1 MGAGLTSSFFLRIA
15 NAVASYSTAY
25 GSCGTGFCNL
35 VEMTGSVPQTP
46 SNPVSRRVSRRSF
59 LKRASLI
66 AGTAGLGLA
75 GYSWAIE
82 PNEIDVKTVD
92 IKLERM
98 SPAFNGFKIA
108 LLSDLH
114 FGPYTGEREIG
125 AAVDAVNQLR
135 PDIVALLGDYVSQPL
150 IGDNKAAARKAEPCA
165 QVLAGLQSR
174 LGSFAVLG
182 NHDTFTDPHFVT
194 SALKAHGISLF
205 QNSKQAIEQ
214 DGARIWLLG
223 TDDALL
229 SNCDLDAATSG
240 IPQSETKILLA
251 HEPDIA
257 DRSAK
262 SGIDL
267 QLSGHSHGGQVRA
280 PGLPP
285 LYLPPLGSRYYE
297 GYYRI
302 GGLQLYTNRGIG
314 TVGVPFRFLCPPEVT
329 LVRLRAV

>member
-1 MGAGLTSSFFLRIA
+1 MKRAGLAQLFFLSESWNRGPPHPRVREVFVIWIEMSRS
-15 NAVASYSTAY
+15 VAKPPA
-25 GSCGTGFCNL
+25 
-35 VEMTGSVPQTP
+35 
-46 SNPVSRRVSRRSF
+46 NPVSRKVSRRSF
-59 LKRASLI
+59 LKRASLV

-82 PNEIDVKTVD
+82 PHEIEVSRID

-98 SPAFNGFKIA
+98 PTAFDGFKIA

-114 FGPYTGEREIG
+114 FGPYTGAREIG
-125 AAVDAVNQLR
+125 AAVNAVNQLR
-135 PDIVALLGDYVSQPL
+135 PDLVALLGDFVSQPL

-165 QVLAGLQSR
+165 QVLARLQSR

-182 NHDTFTDPHFVT
+182 NHDIFTDPDFVAE
-194 SALKAHGISLF
+194 ALKAHGISLF
-205 QNSKQAIEQ
+205 KNSKQAIEQ

-223 TDDALL
+223 SDDALL

-257 DRSAK
+257 DGSAK
-262 SGIDL
+262 LGIDV
-267 QLSGHSHGGQVRA
+267 QFSGHSHGGQVRA

-285 LYLPPLGSRYYE
+285 LYLPPLGTRYYE
-297 GYYRI
+297 GFYRI

-329 LVRLRAV
+329 LVTLRAT